1 MIQLKDLCLS
11 FGQRAIFDHISYFV
25 QPEQKI
31 GLVGRNGSGKS
42 TLLKAIAGQQGL
54 DSGSVAMPKDFR
66 CAYMAQDVVLVSH
79 KTIVNEAL
87 CACEGFDEHL
97 IEQLDVLEQK
107 KANNSLSEQE
117 LESYSTLHSHLFEV
131 GYDYKRSRAEK
142 MLIGLGFKQEKLQD
156 SVETLSV
163 GWKMRLVLA
172 KLLLQDA
179 DFYLF
184 DEPTNH
190 LDLYAKDWFIDFL
203 SNARFGFILVSHD
216 EYFLNVV
223 CDHIAEISM
232 GKLTVYTGSY
242 QTYVEQKEANRNLLE
257 KKYVEQQKYIKKQQ
271 ETIDRFRATASRA
284 SMVQSMIKALDKIE
298 RIELEHEQQDIR
310 FSLPPTQRPG
320 KIVLD
325 CAHVGYA
332 FGNNTIFE
340 HATFQIFRGR
350 KVGLVAPN
358 GMGKTTL
365 LNVLM
370 GKYTPTH
377 GTISL
382 GHNVTAAFFE
392 QEQNKTL
399 TPTNTVLEEVENAC
413 PSTEERMRAR
423 GLLGAFLFSGDD
435 VYKKIS
441 VLSGGEKNRV
451 AMVKILL
458 QNANFLVLDEPTN
471 HLDIASK
478 NILLK
483 ALLQFDGTILFV
495 SHDRSFLNG
504 LATDIVELTSQRVF
518 TYAGNYDEYLYHKK
532 HMSTEP
538 SSATIVSH
546 HVAITAGKQHQ
557 MARKHNDSTYR
568 QLQKVVKKI
577 ETLEKQKVET
587 LRVFEEFSFG
597 TKEYEDALAR
607 LQKIERDLALHTK
620 TWEQLELQ
628 NATASPSHEKK

>member
-87 CACEGFDEHL
+87 CACEGFEQL
-97 IEQLDVLEQK
+97 IEQLDALEQK

-117 LESYSTLHSHLFEV
+117 LDSYSALHCHLFEV

-156 SVETLSV
+156 AVDTLSV

-216 EYFLNVV
+216 EYFLDVV

-242 QTYVEQKEANRNLLE
+242 QTYIEQKEANRNLLE
-257 KKYVEQQKYIKKQQ
+257 KKYIEQQKYIKKQQ

-332 FGNNTIFE
+332 FGINTIFE

-478 NILLK
+478 NILLR

-504 LATDIVELTSQRVF
+504 LATDIVELTSQRAF

-532 HMSTEP
+532 HMGTESSST
-538 SSATIVSH
+538 AVSH
-546 HVAITAGKQHQ
+546 PVATTAGKQHQ
-557 MARKHNDSTYR
+557 MARKYNDSTYR
-568 QLQKVVKKI
+568 QLQKVIKKI
-577 ETLEKQKVET
+577 ETLEKHKVET
-587 LRVFEEFSFG
+587 IRVFEEVAFG

-628 NATASPSHEKK
+628 NDNVLPSREKK

>member
-11 FGQRAIFDHISYFV
+11 FGQRAIFDHISYFI
-25 QPEQKI
+25 QPDQKI

-54 DSGSVAMPKDFR
+54 DNGSVAMPKDFS

-87 CACEGFDEHL
+87 CACDGFEQL
-97 IEQLDVLEQK
+97 IEQLDALEQK
-107 KANNSLSEQE
+107 KNAHDLSEQE
-117 LESYSTLHSHLFEV
+117 LEDYSTLHHNLFEV
-131 GYDYKRSRAEK
+131 GYEYKRSRAEK

-156 SVETLSV
+156 SVNTLSV

-172 KLLLQDA
+172 KLLLTDA

-203 SNARFGFILVSHD
+203 TNARFGFILVSHD

-223 CDHIAEISM
+223 CNHIAEISM
-232 GKLTVYTGSY
+232 GKLTIYTGSY
-242 QTYVEQKEANRNLLE
+242 QTYVEQKEANRMLLE

-284 SMVQSMIKALDKIE
+284 SMVQSMIKALDKVE
-298 RIELEHEQQDIR
+298 RIELESEQKDIH

-325 CAHVGYA
+325 CDHVGYA
-332 FGNNTIFE
+332 FGDSTIFE
-340 HATFQIFRGR
+340 HATFQLFRGH
-350 KVGLVAPN
+350 KVALVAPN

-365 LNVLM
+365 LNVLI
-370 GKYTPTH
+370 GKYAATH
-377 GTISL
+377 GVVAI
-382 GHNVTAAFFE
+382 GHNVNVAFFE

-399 TPTNTVLEEVENAC
+399 MPTNTVLEEVENAC
-413 PSTEERMRAR
+413 SSSEERMRAR
-423 GLLGAFLFSGDD
+423 GLLGAFLFCGDD

-441 VLSGGEKNRV
+441 VLSGGEKNRI

-471 HLDIASK
+471 HLDIMSK
-478 NILLK
+478 NILLR

-504 LATDIVELTSQRVF
+504 LATDIVELTPQRVF

-532 HMSTEP
+532 HMTAVP
-538 SSATIVSH
+538 SPSESSPPVL
-546 HVAITAGKQHQ
+546 ITVDKQQ
-557 MARKHNDSTYR
+557 QVARKPQDSPYK
-568 QLQKVVKKI
+568 QLQKIIKKI
-577 ETLEKQKVET
+577 ETLEKQKIET
-587 LRVFEEFSFG
+587 IRVFEEFSFG
-597 TKEYEDALAR
+597 TKEYDEALVR

-620 TWEQLELQ
+620 MWEQLEVQ
-628 NATASPSHEKK
+628 SDSASPLHEKK

>member
-1 MIQLKDLCLS
+1 MIQLKDICLS
-11 FGQRAIFDHISYFV
+11 FGQRAIFDHISYAV
-25 QPEQKI
+25 QPDQKI
-31 GLVGRNGSGKS
+31 GLVGRNGSGKT
-42 TLLKAIAGQQGL
+42 TLLKAIASQQGL
-54 DSGSVAMPKDFR
+54 DSGTVSMPKDFR
-66 CAYMAQDVVLVSH
+66 CAYMAQEVVLVSH

-87 CACEGFDEHL
+87 CACDGFEPL
-97 IEQLDVLEQK
+97 IEKLDDLERK
-107 KANNSLSEQE
+107 KITIGLSEQE
-117 LESYSTLHSHLFEV
+117 LESYSSLHHHLFEV
-131 GYDYKRSRAEK
+131 GYEYKRSRAEK
-142 MLIGLGFKQEKLQD
+142 MLVGLGFKQEKLQD
-156 SVETLSV
+156 SVDTLSV

-190 LDLYAKDWFIDFL
+190 LDLYAKDWFVDFL
-203 SNARFGFILVSHD
+203 SSARFGFILVSHD

-242 QTYVEQKEANRNLLE
+242 QTYVEQKEANRALLE
-257 KKYVEQQKYIKKQQ
+257 KKYIEQQKYIKKQQ

-298 RIELEHEQQDIR
+298 RIELEHEQKDIH

-320 KIVLD
+320 KIILECND
-325 CAHVGYA
+325 LSYA
-332 FGNNTIFE
+332 FGNTPIFE
-340 HATFQIFRGR
+340 HATFQVFRGH
-350 KVGLVAPN
+350 KVALVAPN

-365 LNVLM
+365 LNVLI
-370 GKYTPTH
+370 GKYAPTQ
-377 GTISL
+377 GTVSL
-382 GHNVTAAFFE
+382 GHKVSVAFFE
-392 QEQNKTL
+392 QEQSKSL
-399 TPTNTVLEEVENAC
+399 TSNNTVLDEVENAC

-471 HLDIASK
+471 HLDITSK
-478 NILLK
+478 NILLR

-504 LATDIVELTSQRVF
+504 LATDIVELTPQRVF

-532 HMSTEP
+532 HMTVV
-538 SSATIVSH
+538 SSPAAPALRVT
-546 HVAITAGKQHQ
+546 ITAGQQHQ
-557 MARKHNDSTYR
+557 LARKQQDSAYK
-568 QLQKVVKKI
+568 QLQKIIKKI
-577 ETLEKQKVET
+577 ETLEKQKIET
-587 LRVFEEFSFG
+587 IRVFEEFSFG
-597 TKEYEDALAR
+597 TKEYDAALAR
-607 LQKIERDLALHTK
+607 LQKIERDLALHNK
-620 TWEQLELQ
+620 MWEQLELQ
-628 NATASPSHEKK
+628 NEDKRLD